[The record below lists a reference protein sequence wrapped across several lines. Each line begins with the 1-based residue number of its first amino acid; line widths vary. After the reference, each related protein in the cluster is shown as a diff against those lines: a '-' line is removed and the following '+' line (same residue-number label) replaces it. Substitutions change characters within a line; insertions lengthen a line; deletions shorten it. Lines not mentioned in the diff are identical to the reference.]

1 MFISQDYF
9 GNCWV
14 NVVEHGYGFNGE
26 SLEARVDCVE
36 GACISSSSLAIQFL
50 LRLVDI
56 CDGCRKPNYQ
66 VDVFLNQ
73 VFFKLFLVLLL
84 EKILDFEPRLEVVLN
99 LRRRLLFVLYG
110 VILVVQFSV
119 VLMHGS
125 GQGGLSSNV
134 LLKVGNEAWREELLV
149 FFRKK
154 FRLFDFLIL
163 HVDSQS
169 AISDVSPSVGK
180 SFDVDQSLKILSTIG
195 VDVSLFSLHGL
206 HGDFFAKD
214 TGFVLICYRKV
225 KLRVEV

>member
-1 MFISQDYF
+1 M
-9 GNCWV
+9 
-14 NVVEHGYGFNGE
+14 
-26 SLEARVDCVE
+26 
-36 GACISSSSLAIQFL
+36 
-50 LRLVDI
+50 
-56 CDGCRKPNYQ
+56 
-66 VDVFLNQ
+66 NQ

-99 LRRRLLFVLYG
+99 LRRRLLFILYG

-154 FRLFDFLIL
+154 LRLFDLLIL

-180 SFDVDQSLKILSTIG
+180 SFDVDQSLKILTTIS
-195 VDVSLFSLHGL
+195 VDVFLFSLHGL
-206 HGDFFAKD
+206 HWDFFAKD
-214 TGFVLICYRKV
+214 TGFVLICNRKV